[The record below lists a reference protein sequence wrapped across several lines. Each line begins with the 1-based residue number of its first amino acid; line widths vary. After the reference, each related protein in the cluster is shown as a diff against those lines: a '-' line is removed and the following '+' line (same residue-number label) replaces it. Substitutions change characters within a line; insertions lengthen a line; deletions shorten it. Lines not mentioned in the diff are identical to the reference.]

1 MRKRPASG
9 DQKDT
14 AAGKLDLPALALD
27 AFDAKLREQRTMPAY
42 DIVYVSLFSKN
53 MFAQQT
59 KPKLTLGV
67 TKGSVCFDVDTE
79 KKNSMLFI
87 LSYCIVFKRVFARE
101 GNYTFKMLLTQ
112 VCHITEYFVHFFP
125 LFFFHAVADSKR
137 TMLSFKYF
145 FRKLWPPSK
154 QFL

>member
-1 MRKRPASG
+1 
-9 DQKDT
+9 
-14 AAGKLDLPALALD
+14 
-27 AFDAKLREQRTMPAY
+27 MPAY

-79 KKNSMLFI
+79 KKNSTLFI

-145 FRKLWPPSK
+145 FRKLSPPSK
-154 QFL
+154 QFLQKILVLVTQTKWQDVNFYCLLRNKGNYKQQHSTLRM